1 LLILGFALTTTYA
14 QDAEP
19 LPDIAWTTSN
29 GELWLAGADMEP
41 VMVADDGACCAVFS
55 QEGSRLAYIAT
66 ALLSA
71 PLMVLDLNDPTA
83 PRLVRPDEEG
93 EPIYFRWGDENTIF
107 FNTVLPLS
115 ERGGMLSFDD
125 LPLWRADMTSGE
137 VTPFPANGIAYPNP
151 RGDLV
156 AVVDPGIYNETPMTM
171 TFLRPDGEILSSHQ
185 HASVSSGS
193 HLGWVAEPYWSDSGN
208 SVRYAVP
215 DPDLVYTVFG
225 EAHPPTQLYEAFSQ
239 GDDPVLLGEII
250 MPFPAEVVWSP
261 DGSQAAYVPPLNDA
275 SQQNIMV
282 MTVPDGESV
291 AVLDDVEI
299 PVFVLRWRDALA
311 ISNPSEGVILWT
323 PDSTVEIGDVLGV
336 TAHPSGGWV
345 LLKRDGTISLY
356 LDGEEQIIASDI
368 DAFGVTLAGH

>member
-1 LLILGFALTTTYA
+1 
-14 QDAEP
+14 
-19 LPDIAWTTSN
+19 
-29 GELWLAGADMEP
+29 
-41 VMVADDGACCAVFS
+41 
-55 QEGSRLAYIAT
+55 
-66 ALLSA
+66 
-71 PLMVLDLNDPTA
+71 
-83 PRLVRPDEEG
+83 
-93 EPIYFRWGDENTIF
+93 
-107 FNTVLPLS
+107 
-115 ERGGMLSFDD
+115 
-125 LPLWRADMTSGE
+125 
-137 VTPFPANGIAYPNP
+137 
-151 RGDLV
+151 
-156 AVVDPGIYNETPMTM
+156 
-171 TFLRPDGEILSSHQ
+171 
-185 HASVSSGS
+185 
-193 HLGWVAEPYWSDSGN
+193 
-208 SVRYAVP
+208 
-215 DPDLVYTVFG
+215 
-225 EAHPPTQLYEAFSQ
+225 
-239 GDDPVLLGEII
+239 